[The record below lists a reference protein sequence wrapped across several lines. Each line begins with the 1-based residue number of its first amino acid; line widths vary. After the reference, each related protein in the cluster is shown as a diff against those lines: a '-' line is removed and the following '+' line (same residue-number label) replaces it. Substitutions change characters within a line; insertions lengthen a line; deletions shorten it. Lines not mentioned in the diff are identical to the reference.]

1 MKPCY
6 RKLAMVF
13 FAILAFLPLTAKEVA
28 LVGTSSTYNGSG
40 DTLLLNSSNGKTINI
55 HREFDD
61 VLSIDIN
68 SVRVGTKV
76 IWTYTGS
83 EIILQP
89 QNGCKVEEVY
99 FLGVGVR
106 DSVKVG
112 SCPLLPPAQGAVS
125 MKTTGDSVRVTW
137 SGSASSELKLTFKYP
152 VDIKNYI
159 LIRYNGEDEKQEFV
173 PNFTDLTLNVGD
185 SRALSLP
192 TDAPAISYAT
202 SQATVAV
209 VQNNSVVATGAGVT
223 TITATWNE
231 TDKWKSGSAS
241 FKVTVNALTPE
252 KQEFVPN
259 FTDLTLNVGDSR
271 ALGLP
276 TDAPA
281 ISYATS
287 QATVAVV
294 QNNSVVATG
303 AGVATI
309 TATWNET
316 DKWKSGSAS
325 FKVTVN
331 APTPEKQEFAPNF
344 ADLTLNV
351 GDSRALGLP
360 TDAPAMSYTTS
371 QATVAV
377 VVNNAVVAKGVGETT
392 ITATWNETDK
402 WKSGSSSFKVTVNA
416 PAPEKQEFVPNFT
429 DLTLNVGDS
438 RALGLPTDAPAI
450 SYATSQATVAVV
462 QNNSVVATGA
472 GETTI
477 TATWNE
483 TDKWKSGTA
492 SFKVTVNAPALE
504 KQEFVPNFT
513 DLTLNV
519 GDSRAL
525 GLPTDAPAI
534 SYATSQAT
542 VAVVQNNSVVATG
555 AGETTITATWNETDK
570 WKSGSASFKV
580 TVSAPTPEKQ
590 EFVPNFTDLT
600 LNVGDSRAL
609 GLPTDAPAISYAT
622 SQAAVAIIENNSVVA
637 KGAGETTI
645 TATWNETDK
654 WKSGTASF
662 KVTVN
667 APAPEKQEFVPNFT
681 DLTLNVGDSRAL
693 GLPTDAPAMSYTTS
707 QATVAVVE
715 NNAVV
720 AKGAGETTIT
730 ATWNETDK
738 WKAGSASFKVT
749 VNAPAPEKQ
758 EFVPNFTD
766 LTLNVG
772 DSRALG
778 LPTDAPPISYA
789 TSQATVAVVQNNSV
803 VAKGAGETTITA
815 TWNETDKWKSGS
827 ASFKVTVRA
836 NPGEPVDPQLTFQ
849 HSLVRGQI
857 GWGAISQ
864 AAIYRGDGILRY
876 TSSDPNVAEVDA
888 LTGVIKNVKREGQT
902 IIQATLSAT
911 SQYKAANASYTLQIE
926 AAPTDK
932 NLKFDRITSGGFART
947 TFTVKKINK
956 NYVQYTVDGLK
967 NYEYKISIIDD
978 ILEVNVRIPGI
989 YTLRASAADGT
1000 GNALMQLIIF
1010 PPIEI
1015 TPTYGEIDPDHQD
1028 VVLFDEV
1035 DGSVKI
1041 KFEDSPIYKVSID
1054 GVPFT
1059 GTEIPVRSD
1068 MAICYTLQYA
1078 SMPFSADAWIYLV
1091 IRPFSPKY
1099 EYDADLRSY
1108 IIKSDV
1114 GHILYKIGD
1123 AADWTDTHSDKF
1135 ILGSQYFGD
1144 EKAIDIRLITRKST
1158 ARPGYEA
1165 SSGMATF
1172 NLPSPETLGVED
1184 VTIDS
1189 QEPELYDLNGRRVTT
1204 PNPQPG
1210 IYIMKYPNKTV
1221 KIKL

>member
-28 LVGTSSTYNGSG
+28 LVGTESKYYGSADTIVFSSTNGQKVN
-40 DTLLLNSSNGKTINI
+40 LNRNI
-55 HREFDD
+55 DEN
-61 VLSIDIN
+61 LSLIFNIIEISRRN
-68 SVRVGTKV
+68 FRSFPGT
-76 IWTYTGS
+76 

-89 QNGCKVEEVY
+89 NNGCTIQELSFY
-99 FLGVGVR
+99 GVGVP
-106 DSVKVG
+106 DSVRAGK
-112 SCPLLPPAQGAVS
+112 CPLLPPAHGAV
-125 MKTTGDSVRVTW
+125 TTSTSNDTVWVNW
-137 SGSASSELKLTFKYP
+137 SGSVTSELKLTFSYA

-173 PNFTDLTLNVGD
+173 PNF
-185 SRALSLP
+185 A
-192 TDAPAISYAT
+192 
-202 SQATVAV
+202 
-209 VQNNSVVATGAGVT
+209 
-223 TITATWNE
+223 
-231 TDKWKSGSAS
+231 
-241 FKVTVNALTPE
+241 
-252 KQEFVPN
+252 
-259 FTDLTLNVGDSR
+259 DLTLNVGDSR

-294 QNNSVVATG
+294 ENNAVVAKG
-303 AGVATI
+303 AGETTI

-331 APTPEKQEFAPNF
+331 AP
-344 ADLTLNV
+344 
-351 GDSRALGLP
+351 
-360 TDAPAMSYTTS
+360 
-371 QATVAV
+371 
-377 VVNNAVVAKGVGETT
+377 
-392 ITATWNETDK
+392 
-402 WKSGSSSFKVTVNA
+402 
-416 PAPEKQEFVPNFT
+416 APEKQEFVPNFA
-429 DLTLNVGDS
+429 DLTLN
-438 RALGLPTDAPAI
+438 I
-450 SYATSQATVAVV
+450 
-462 QNNSVVATGA
+462 
-472 GETTI
+472 
-477 TATWNE
+477 
-483 TDKWKSGTA
+483 
-492 SFKVTVNAPALE
+492 
-504 KQEFVPNFT
+504 
-513 DLTLNV
+513 

-580 TVSAPTPEKQ
+580 TVNAPTPEKQ

-622 SQAAVAIIENNSVVA
+622 SQAAVAI
-637 KGAGETTI
+637 
-645 TATWNETDK
+645 
-654 WKSGTASF
+654 
-662 KVTVN
+662 
-667 APAPEKQEFVPNFT
+667 
-681 DLTLNVGDSRAL
+681 
-693 GLPTDAPAMSYTTS
+693 
-707 QATVAVVE
+707 VE
-715 NNAVV
+715 NNA
-720 AKGAGETTIT
+720 
-730 ATWNETDK
+730 
-738 WKAGSASFKVT
+738 
-749 VNAPAPEKQ
+749 
-758 EFVPNFTD
+758 
-766 LTLNVG
+766 
-772 DSRALG
+772 
-778 LPTDAPPISYA
+778 
-789 TSQATVAVVQNNSV
+789 V

-827 ASFKVTVRA
+827 ASFKVTVNAPATEKQEFVPNFADLTLNVGDSRA
-836 NPGEPVDPQLTFQ
+836 LGLPTDAPAISYATSQAAVAIVENNAVVAKGAGVATITATWNETDKWKAGSVSFKVTVNALTPEKQEFVPNFTDLTLNVGDSRALGLPTDAPAISYATSQATVAVVQNNTVVATGAGETTITATWNESDKWKSGSASFKVTVNALATEKQEFVPNFADLTLNVGDRRALGLPTDAPAISYATSQAAVAIVENNAVVAKGAGETTITATWNETDKWKSGSASFKVTVNAPAPEKQEFVPNFADLTLNIGDSRALGLPTDAPAISYATSQATVAVVQNNSVVATGAGETTITATWNETDKWKSGSASFKVTVRGNPGEPVDPQLTFQ

-947 TFTVKKINK
+947 PFTVKKINK

-967 NYEYKISIIDD
+967 NYEYKINIIDD

-1099 EYDADLRSY
+1099 EYDVDLRSY
-1108 IIKSDV
+1108 IIMSDV

-1144 EKAIDIRLITRKST
+1144 EKAMDIRLITRKST

-1172 NLPSPETLGVED
+1172 NLPSPETLGIED

-1189 QEPELYDLNGRRVTT
+1189 QEPELYDLNGRRVNA

-1210 IYIMKYPNKTV
+1210 IYIMKYPNKAV

>member
-1 MKPCY
+1 M
-6 RKLAMVF
+6 
-13 FAILAFLPLTAKEVA
+13 
-28 LVGTSSTYNGSG
+28 
-40 DTLLLNSSNGKTINI
+40 
-55 HREFDD
+55 
-61 VLSIDIN
+61 
-68 SVRVGTKV
+68 
-76 IWTYTGS
+76 
-83 EIILQP
+83 
-89 QNGCKVEEVY
+89 
-99 FLGVGVR
+99 
-106 DSVKVG
+106 
-112 SCPLLPPAQGAVS
+112 
-125 MKTTGDSVRVTW
+125 
-137 SGSASSELKLTFKYP
+137 
-152 VDIKNYI
+152 
-159 LIRYNGEDEKQEFV
+159 
-173 PNFTDLTLNVGD
+173 
-185 SRALSLP
+185 
-192 TDAPAISYAT
+192 
-202 SQATVAV
+202 
-209 VQNNSVVATGAGVT
+209 
-223 TITATWNE
+223 
-231 TDKWKSGSAS
+231 
-241 FKVTVNALTPE
+241 
-252 KQEFVPN
+252 
-259 FTDLTLNVGDSR
+259 
-271 ALGLP
+271 
-276 TDAPA
+276 
-281 ISYATS
+281 
-287 QATVAVV
+287 
-294 QNNSVVATG
+294 
-303 AGVATI
+303 
-309 TATWNET
+309 
-316 DKWKSGSAS
+316 
-325 FKVTVN
+325 
-331 APTPEKQEFAPNF
+331 
-344 ADLTLNV
+344 
-351 GDSRALGLP
+351 
-360 TDAPAMSYTTS
+360 
-371 QATVAV
+371 
-377 VVNNAVVAKGVGETT
+377 
-392 ITATWNETDK
+392 
-402 WKSGSSSFKVTVNA
+402 
-416 PAPEKQEFVPNFT
+416 
-429 DLTLNVGDS
+429 
-438 RALGLPTDAPAI
+438 
-450 SYATSQATVAVV
+450 
-462 QNNSVVATGA
+462 
-472 GETTI
+472 
-477 TATWNE
+477 
-483 TDKWKSGTA
+483 
-492 SFKVTVNAPALE
+492 
-504 KQEFVPNFT
+504 
-513 DLTLNV
+513 
-519 GDSRAL
+519 
-525 GLPTDAPAI
+525 
-534 SYATSQAT
+534 
-542 VAVVQNNSVVATG
+542 
-555 AGETTITATWNETDK
+555 
-570 WKSGSASFKV
+570 
-580 TVSAPTPEKQ
+580 
-590 EFVPNFTDLT
+590 PNFTDLT

-622 SQAAVAIIENNSVVA
+622 SQAAVAI
-637 KGAGETTI
+637 
-645 TATWNETDK
+645 
-654 WKSGTASF
+654 
-662 KVTVN
+662 
-667 APAPEKQEFVPNFT
+667 
-681 DLTLNVGDSRAL
+681 
-693 GLPTDAPAMSYTTS
+693 
-707 QATVAVVE
+707 VE

-738 WKAGSASFKVT
+738 WKSGSASFKVT
-749 VNAPAPEKQ
+749 VNAPTPEKQ

-766 LTLNVG
+766 LTLNLG

-778 LPTDAPPISYA
+778 LPTDAPAISYA
-789 TSQATVAVVQNNSV
+789 TSQVAVAIVENNAV

-827 ASFKVTVRA
+827 ASFKVTVRG

-947 TFTVKKINK
+947 PFTVKKINK

-967 NYEYKISIIDD
+967 NYEYKINIIDD

-1099 EYDADLRSY
+1099 EYDVDLRSY
-1108 IIKSDV
+1108 IIMSDV

-1144 EKAIDIRLITRKST
+1144 EKAMDIRLITRKST

-1172 NLPSPETLGVED
+1172 NLPSPETLGIED

-1189 QEPELYDLNGRRVTT
+1189 QEPELYDLNGRRVNA

-1210 IYIMKYPNKTV
+1210 IYIMKYPNKAV